1 MAGTRRRINGAGPK
15 QAISKDITM
24 YKEYQPIA
32 ETLDLVWRYD
42 PKIFGEK
49 WRDWKPNTLTPSLFS
64 YYRLN

>member
-1 MAGTRRRINGAGPK
+1 
-15 QAISKDITM
+15 M

-49 WRDWKPNTLTPSLFS
+49 WHDWKPNTLTPSLFS